1 MKSYLMKIKIR
12 ARRNCSSS
20 SSSGAQPENWIA
32 SERIKGIISPKK
44 IYNGLEQHVI
54 GQPNVK
60 ISLAVGVHNHLI
72 RSVLN
77 PQQQKDAQKQHP
89 AWKELF
95 AFLRSDQQNP
105 DEQAAAG
112 QQLSG
117 VEALKVN
124 YSDGGKLESVSSR
137 LSANAAESVESSVQP
152 IEMVPVVEVDVPPR
166 REVVVATTGSGRTVN
181 PVQIDKTNIMLLGPT
196 GSGKTLMARTL
207 ARLIDVPLVISDAT
221 TLTQAGYVGEDVESI
236 LFKLY
241 TESGQDLALAERG
254 IVYIDEIDKIT
265 RKSEN
270 VSITR
275 DVSGEGVQQSLLKIL
290 EGSIVN
296 VPKEVRKRKDLV
308 PLYNYAA
315 YYSTCYA

>member
-1 MKSYLMKIKIR
+1 MRSYYTKIKIR
-12 ARRNCSSS
+12 SWRNCSSS
-20 SSSGAQPENWIA
+20 SGGGQPENWIA
-32 SERIKGIISPKK
+32 SEKIKGIISPKK

-60 ISLAVGVHNHLI
+60 ISLSVGVHNHLI

-77 PQQQKDAQKQHP
+77 PQQQKDAQKQNP

-95 AFLRSDQQNP
+95 AFLRSDQPNG
-105 DEQAAAG
+105 EGEIVG
-112 QQLSG
+112 QQLSI

-124 YSDGGKLESVSSR
+124 YADGGKLESVSSR
-137 LSANAAESVESSVQP
+137 LSANAGETVENEVQP
-152 IEMVPVVEVDVPPR
+152 IEMVPVVEVHVPPPK
-166 REVVVATTGSGRTVN
+166 ETLVATTGSGRTVN

-236 LFKLY
+236 LYKLY
-241 TESGQDLALAERG
+241 TESGQDLAIAERG

-296 VPKEVRKRKDLV
+296 VPKEVREMKGMIMK
-308 PLYNYAA
+308 NYHCKAWNI
-315 YYSTCYA
+315 TL